1 MPVLP
6 VHTSLEQL
14 RHQAKDLLGAAKAGD
29 PEAVA
34 RIRAVSDP
42 LQLASAQLALAREY
56 GFASWPR
63 LKREVE
69 RREILTSRDVSR
81 LRRLLA
87 EEPELARSKM
97 EHWRDHKQALPLAY
111 MAMLRF
117 DHERLG
123 LPGEL
128 PGTGAVAQA
137 LIEAG
142 APVDGDPGDK
152 ETPLITAASY
162 GDAEVAKVLI
172 EAGADVNARSAPD
185 SGGVPGG
192 TALLHA
198 AVFGMTEVLDLLVA
212 AGAQVHSLEE
222 AAAAGDITGWLT
234 PEASLQA
241 RIRALVF
248 AADHQ
253 RLPVIDQLIDAGT
266 PVDAF
271 DEVWGRQALRIAAQ
285 NGRPASV
292 RCLLERGA
300 DPNLRDKDG
309 LTALDRCQPGRRYLD
324 GPGHREVEAMLEP
337 LTSRE
342 GRARVGKTRDV
353 RSS

>member
-1 MPVLP
+1 MPLLP
-6 VHTSLEQL
+6 VRTNLEQL
-14 RHQAKDLLGAAKAGD
+14 RHQAKDLLAAARAGD
-29 PEAVA
+29 ADALA
-34 RIRAVSDP
+34 RIHAVSDR

-69 RREILTSRDVSR
+69 RREILASRDLSR
-81 LRRLLA
+81 LAGLLA
-87 EEPELARSKM
+87 EEPELARIKM
-97 EHWRDHKQALPLAY
+97 EHWRDHKQALPLGY

-123 LPGEL
+123 LPREL

-137 LIEAG
+137 LIAAG

-172 EAGADVNARSAPD
+172 DAGADVNAISAPD

-192 TALLHA
+192 SALLHA
-198 AVFGMTEVLDLLVA
+198 AVFGMTDVLDLLVA
-212 AGAQVHSLEE
+212 AGAEVHSLEQ
-222 AAAAGDITGWLT
+222 AAAAGDVSGWLT
-234 PEASLQA
+234 PEAPLQA

-253 RLPVIDQLIDAGT
+253 RLPVIDQLLDAGT

-271 DEVWGRQALRIAAQ
+271 DEVWGRQALRVAAQ
-285 NGRPASV
+285 NGRSASV
-292 RCLLERGA
+292 RRLLERGA
-300 DPNLRDKDG
+300 DPNLRDKEG
-309 LTALDRCQPGRRYLD
+309 LTALDWCKPGRRYLD
-324 GPGHREVEAMLEP
+324 GPGHAEVEAILSP
-337 LTSRE
+337 LT
-342 GRARVGKTRDV
+342 GQG
-353 RSS
+353 

>member
-1 MPVLP
+1 MPELLP
-6 VHTSLEQL
+6 VQTNLEQL
-14 RHQAKDLLGAAKAGD
+14 RRQAKDLLRAAKAGD
-29 PEAVA
+29 AEALA
-34 RIRAVSDP
+34 RIAAVTDR
-42 LQLASAQLALAREY
+42 LTLASAQLALAREY

-69 RREILTSRDVSR
+69 RREILTGRD
-81 LRRLLA
+81 
-87 EEPELARSKM
+87 LARLGRMLSDQPGLAKIKM
-97 EHWRDHKQALPLAY
+97 EHWRDHKQALPLGF

-117 DHERLG
+117 DAERLG
-123 LPGEL
+123 LPPEL
-128 PGTGAVAQA
+128 PGTGAVAQT
-137 LIEAG
+137 LIDAG

-172 EAGADVNARSAPD
+172 EASADVNAHSAPN

-192 TALLHA
+192 SALLHA
-198 AVFGMTEVLDLLVA
+198 AVFGMTDVLDLLVE
-212 AGAQVHSLEE
+212 AGAEVTSLEE
-222 AAAAGDITGWLT
+222 AAAAGDVTGWLT
-234 PEASLQA
+234 PQSDLQA

-253 RLPVIDQLIDAGT
+253 RLPVIDQVLDAGT

-292 RCLLERGA
+292 RRLLEHGA
-300 DPNLRDKDG
+300 DPNLRDNEG
-309 LTALDRCQPGRRYLD
+309 RTALDWCRPERRQLES
-324 GPGHREVEAMLEP
+324 PGHAEVEAILRP
-337 LTSRE
+337 LT
-342 GRARVGKTRDV
+342 AA
-353 RSS
+353 

>member
-1 MPVLP
+1 MPALFP
-6 VHTSLEQL
+6 RTNLEQL
-14 RHQAKDLLGAAKAGD
+14 RHQAKDLLRAAQTGD
-29 PEAVA
+29 AEALG
-34 RIRAVSDP
+34 RIQAVSDRV
-42 LQLASAQLALAREY
+42 QLASAQLALAREY

-69 RREILTSRDVSR
+69 RREILTSRDLGR
-81 LRRLLA
+81 LHRLLL

-97 EHWRDHKQALPLAY
+97 EHWRDHRKALPLGY

-117 DHERLG
+117 DAERLG
-123 LPGEL
+123 LPGDL

-142 APVDGDPGDK
+142 APVDGDPGDP

-162 GDAEVAKVLI
+162 GDAEVANVLI
-172 EAGADVNARSAPD
+172 EAGADVNAVSAPD

-192 TALLHA
+192 SALLHA
-198 AVFGMTEVLDLLVA
+198 AVFGMTDVLDLLVE
-212 AGAQVHSLEE
+212 AGARATSLEE
-222 AAAAGDITGWLT
+222 AAAAGDLGDWLT
-234 PEASLQA
+234 PESDLQA

-253 RLPVIDQLIDAGT
+253 RLPVIDRLIEVGT

-271 DEVWGRQALRIAAQ
+271 DEVWGRQALRIAAE

-292 RCLLERGA
+292 RRLVDHGA
-300 DPNLRDKDG
+300 DPNLRDDEG
-309 LTALDRCQPGRRYLD
+309 LTALDRCRRSSD
-324 GPGHREVEAMLEP
+324 GAGHAEVVAILEP
-337 LTSRE
+337 LTGS
-342 GRARVGKTRDV
+342 
-353 RSS
+353 

>member
-1 MPVLP
+1 MPPLP
-6 VHTSLEQL
+6 VQTNLEQL
-14 RHQAKDLLGAAKAGD
+14 RRQAKDLLRAAKAGD
-29 PEAVA
+29 PDALA
-34 RIRAVSDP
+34 RIRPVSDR
-42 LQLASAQLALAREY
+42 LQLSSAQLALAREY

-63 LKREVE
+63 LKSEVE
-69 RREILTSRDVSR
+69 RREILTSRDLTR
-81 LRRLLA
+81 LGRLLA
-87 EEPELARSKM
+87 DQPELAGVNM
-97 EHWRDHKQALPLAY
+97 EHWRDHEQAQPLGY
-111 MAMLRF
+111 IAMLRF

-123 LPGEL
+123 LPREL

-137 LIEAG
+137 LIDAG

-172 EAGADVNARSAPD
+172 DAGADVNARSTMD

-198 AVFGMTEVLDLLVA
+198 AVFGMTDVLDLLVE
-212 AGAQVHSLEE
+212 AGAEVDSLEE
-222 AAAAGDITGWLT
+222 AAAAGDVDGWLT
-234 PEASLQA
+234 PDAPLQA

-253 RLPVIDQLIDAGT
+253 RLPVIDQLVDAGT

-285 NGRPASV
+285 NGRAASV
-292 RCLLERGA
+292 RRLLEHGA
-300 DPNLRDKDG
+300 DPNLRDRNG
-309 LTALDRCQPGRRYLD
+309 LRALDWCRPGRRYLD
-324 GPGHREVEAMLEP
+324 GPGHAEVQAILRP
-337 LTSRE
+337 LTRP
-342 GRARVGKTRDV
+342 
-353 RSS
+353 

>member
-1 MPVLP
+1 MPALP
-6 VHTSLEQL
+6 VRTNLEQL
-14 RHQAKDLLGAAKAGD
+14 RHQAKDLLSAAKAGD
-29 PEAVA
+29 PDAIA
-34 RIRAVSDP
+34 RVRAVSDR

-69 RREILTSRDVSR
+69 RREILTSRDLFR

-97 EHWRDHKQALPLAY
+97 EHWRDHKQALPLGY

-123 LPGEL
+123 LPEQL

-162 GDAEVAKVLI
+162 GDAAVAKVLI

-185 SGGVPGG
+185 SGGVPRG

-198 AVFGMTEVLDLLVA
+198 AVFGMTDVLEVLVEV
-212 AGAQVHSLEE
+212 GAEVHTLEE
-222 AAAAGDITGWLT
+222 AAAAGDIAGWLT
-234 PEASLQA
+234 PESPLQA
-241 RIRALVF
+241 QIRALVF
-248 AADHQ
+248 AADHR
-253 RLPVIDQLIDAGT
+253 RLRVIDQLIDAGT

-292 RCLLERGA
+292 RRLLEHGA
-300 DPNLRDKDG
+300 DPTLRDKEG
-309 LTALDRCQPGRRYLD
+309 LTALDWCKPGRRYLD
-324 GPGHREVEAMLEP
+324 GPGHAEVEAILAP
-337 LTSRE
+337 LT
-342 GRARVGKTRDV
+342 RAG
-353 RSS
+353 

>member
-1 MPVLP
+1 MPRLP
-6 VHTSLEQL
+6 VRTNLEQL
-14 RHQAKDLLGAAKAGD
+14 RRQAKDLLAAAKAGD
-29 PEAVA
+29 PGALA
-34 RIRAVSDP
+34 RVRAVSDR
-42 LQLASAQLALAREY
+42 LQLSSAQLALAREY

-63 LKREVE
+63 LKSEVE
-69 RREILTSRDVSR
+69 RREILTSRDLPR

-87 EEPELARSKM
+87 EQPELARIEM
-97 EHWRDHKQALPLAY
+97 EHWRDHERAQPLGY
-111 MAMLRF
+111 IAMLRF

-123 LPGEL
+123 LPREL
-128 PGTGAVAQA
+128 PDTGAVARA
-137 LIEAG
+137 LIDAG
-142 APVDGDPGDK
+142 APVDGDPADK

-172 EAGADVNARSAPD
+172 DARADVNARSAPD

-198 AVFGMTEVLDLLVA
+198 AVFGMTDVLDLLVK
-212 AGAQVHSLEE
+212 AGAEVHSLEE
-222 AAAAGDITGWLT
+222 AAAAGDVEGWLIS
-234 PEASLQA
+234 EAPLQA

-292 RCLLERGA
+292 RRLLEHGA
-300 DPNLRDKDG
+300 DPNLRDEEG
-309 LTALDRCQPGRRYLD
+309 LTALDWTRPGRRYLD
-324 GPGHREVEAMLEP
+324 GPGHAEVEAILEP
-337 LTSRE
+337 LTR
-342 GRARVGKTRDV
+342 RA
-353 RSS
+353 

>member
-1 MPVLP
+1 MPPLP
-6 VHTSLEQL
+6 VRTNLEQL

-29 PEAVA
+29 PGALA
-34 RIRAVSDP
+34 RVRAVSDR
-42 LQLASAQLALAREY
+42 LQLSSAQLALAREY

-63 LKREVE
+63 LKSEVE
-69 RREILTSRDVSR
+69 RREILTSRDLPR

-87 EEPELARSKM
+87 EQPELARIEM
-97 EHWRDHKQALPLAY
+97 EHWRDHERAQPLGY
-111 MAMLRF
+111 IAMLGF

-123 LPGEL
+123 LPREL

-137 LIEAG
+137 LIDAG
-142 APVDGDPGDK
+142 APVDGDSADK

-172 EAGADVNARSAPD
+172 DARADVNARSAPD

-198 AVFGMTEVLDLLVA
+198 AVFGMTDVLDLLVK
-212 AGAQVHSLEE
+212 AGAEVHSLEE
-222 AAAAGDITGWLT
+222 AAAAGDVEGWLT
-234 PEASLQA
+234 SEAPPQA

-292 RCLLERGA
+292 RRLLEHCA
-300 DPNLRDKDG
+300 DPNLRDKEG
-309 LTALDRCQPGRRYLD
+309 LTALDWTRPGRRYLD
-324 GPGHREVEAMLEP
+324 GPGHAEVEAILEP
-337 LTSRE
+337 LTR
-342 GRARVGKTRDV
+342 RA
-353 RSS
+353 